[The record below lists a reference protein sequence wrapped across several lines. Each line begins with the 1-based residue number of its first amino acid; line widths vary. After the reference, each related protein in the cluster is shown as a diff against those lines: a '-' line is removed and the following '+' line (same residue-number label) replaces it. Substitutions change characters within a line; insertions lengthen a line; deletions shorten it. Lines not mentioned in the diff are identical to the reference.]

1 MKVLA
6 IGRIPEGVDR
16 AAFARYQEPELRRA
30 WQLYSE
36 GVIRE
41 LYTRTDAPNVVLIL
55 ETADLEQARTAI
67 ESLPMVAGGV
77 LTFDHLMALGPFLH
91 FQQLFVPEGQT
102 GVPARVG
109 GTGGASHE

>member
-41 LYTRTDAPNVVLIL
+41 LYTRADAPNVVIVM
-55 ETADLEQARTAI
+55 ETADLEQARAAI
-67 ESLPMVAGGV
+67 DSLPMVAGGV
-77 LTFDHLMALGPFLH
+77 LSFDQLMALGPFLH
-91 FQQLFVPEGQT
+91 FQHLFKPEM
-102 GVPARVG
+102 
-109 GTGGASHE
+109 